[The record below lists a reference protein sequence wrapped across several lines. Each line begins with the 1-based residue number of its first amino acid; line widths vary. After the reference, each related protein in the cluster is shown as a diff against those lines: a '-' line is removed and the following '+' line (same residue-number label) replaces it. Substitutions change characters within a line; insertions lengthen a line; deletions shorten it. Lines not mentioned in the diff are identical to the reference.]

1 MNKIALVIPSLEP
14 DEKLIKLLD
23 TLDGQFPYQDVII
36 VNDGS
41 ASSYDHFFE
50 EAQAMGCKILRHGVN
65 LGKGRALKTAFNEI
79 ILQNGYY
86 SGVVIADSDGQHSV
100 RDILKCAK
108 VMEEKPHALI
118 LGCRDFS
125 SDNVP
130 FKSRYGNILTRNV
143 MKIFCGLNI
152 TDTQTGLRG
161 ISLDFMKILMNV
173 KGERFEFETNMLLAT
188 KEHEIE
194 IVEVPIETIYIN
206 DNSSSHFNP
215 VKDSIR
221 IYTLF
226 GKFIF
231 SSVASFVVDI
241 ILFQIAI
248 GLLHGMAQY
257 ILIATVAARV
267 LSSLF
272 NFTVNKNGVFK
283 SKSKDRM
290 VVVRYYILCICQML
304 VSAGAVTVLHSLL
317 QGNETL
323 IKMIVDFVLFLLS
336 FQIQREWVFRR

>member
-14 DEKLIKLLD
+14 DEKLIKLLY

-41 ASSYDHFFE
+41 APSYDHFFE

-100 RDILKCAK
+100 ADILKCAK
-108 VMEEKPHALI
+108 MMEENPNALI

-194 IVEVPIETIYIN
+194 IVEVPIETIYID

-241 ILFQIAI
+241 VLFRIAI
-248 GLLHGMAQY
+248 HLLQGVAQY

-283 SKSKDRM
+283 SKSKDHM

-304 VSAGAVTVLHSLL
+304 VSAGAVTVLHSIL
-317 QGNETL
+317 QGNETV
-323 IKMIVDFVLFLLS
+323 IKMIVDFMLFLLS